1 MTPATGGIGGG
12 GGGGGGRVV
21 VAMADSL
28 SSVDEDDNSLDGGA
42 SANGNSRGLRPH
54 HLDTYSSMYH
64 HHHSP
69 TTTTTT
75 TTNIPKVE
83 TKARRRSNVRPS
95 YDTEELLNLLHGSD
109 PVRLELTRLENEVRG
124 KDTRL

>member
-1 MTPATGGIGGG
+1 MTPATGGIG

-54 HLDTYSSMYH
+54 HLDTYASMYH

-69 TTTTTT
+69 TTTTT